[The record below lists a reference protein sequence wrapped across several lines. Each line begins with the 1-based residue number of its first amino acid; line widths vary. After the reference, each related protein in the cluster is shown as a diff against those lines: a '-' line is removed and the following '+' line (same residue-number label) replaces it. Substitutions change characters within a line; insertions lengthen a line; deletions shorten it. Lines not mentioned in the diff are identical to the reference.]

1 MAELPRY
8 QPTGYL
14 PADVPRLDFANL
26 KESVAMTQG
35 INSALDRLSNF
46 AFKEAAEKAQ
56 REGAQYG
63 VENAPTMEQVLKA
76 QEQGQNPA
84 ELFAKPGTYFGDA
97 ARKLQAQQVR
107 IDFEAKARQN
117 LDSVSAA
124 IDSGAFD
131 FNKIQTEIKAIT
143 TSNGSYRKVL
153 ASIDADEAMKFSTS
167 ITTAGQSVYKKATEQ
182 YLKLVGIENERIANQ
197 SLNSYSTII
206 KDTIKAEED
215 PKMLLE
221 RINVE
226 KRNATA
232 LIGRS
237 TNPEFVKKKMDELD
251 NKIYTNV
258 VEHLLDVSK
267 SPAET
272 LAKIQSGNVGN
283 LSEVYKT
290 LDKDKL
296 GATVLKVMTD
306 RRSSLAA
313 AKDIEKLQNEEKVT
327 NLLIEYHDPKT
338 TGARKRAIGLEMVKS
353 KVLSIDQIEKFLNP
367 NLENGD
373 TAAFSNIMLRVNAG
387 LITDPDELRKT
398 AIKSGMNGTQ
408 IGKLSERLLVKVDDF
423 EKIAYA
429 KLRRNAGLPDV
440 SVGKNKQNAHQFEK
454 EKVLNEFYE
463 EAKQAEILD
472 KGSFDPRRT
481 SDIAIERYNN
491 TVAKTATK
499 TAAQS
504 KINDVVKNELIGK
517 GKVTVGFS
525 IDADTNL
532 DDLLSKKT
540 INQNQYN
547 YLTGQ
552 QEILRKQ

>member
-8 QPTGYL
+8 QSTGYL

-35 INSALDRLSNF
+35 INSALDRLAGF

-63 VENAPTMEQVLKA
+63 VENTPTMEQVLKA
-76 QEQGQNPA
+76 QEQGQSPA

-97 ARKLQAQQVR
+97 ARKVQAQQVR

-143 TSNGSYRKVL
+143 TNNGSYRKVL
-153 ASIDADEAMKFSTS
+153 ASIDADEAIKFSAS
-167 ITTAGQSVYKKATEQ
+167 ISNAGNAVYKKATEQ
-182 YLKLVGIENERIANQ
+182 YLKLVGIENERIADQ

-313 AKDIEKLQNEEKVT
+313 ARDIEKLQNEDMV
-327 NLLIEYHDPKT
+327 NGLLIEYWDPKT
-338 TGARKRAIGLEMVKS
+338 TGARKKAIGLEMAKS

-367 NLENGD
+367 NLEDGD
-373 TAAFSNIMLRVNAG
+373 TASFSNIMLRINTG

-398 AIKSGMNGTQ
+398 ASKAGINGRQ
-408 IGKLSERLLVKVDDF
+408 LSKLQERLLVKVDDF
-423 EKIAYA
+423 EKVAYA

-472 KGSFDPRRT
+472 RGSFDPRRT

-499 TAAQS
+499 TAAQT
-504 KINDVVKNELIGK
+504 KINDVIKNELIK
-517 GKVTVGFS
+517 NKKVTVGFS

-547 YLTGQ
+547 YLIELQ
-552 QEILRKQ
+552 NELRKQ